1 MAARIDRLASD
12 DKRLLQTASVV
23 GRDVPVT
30 LLQAI
35 AETNETA
42 LEAGLDRLQA
52 AEFLYKVQ
60 LFPEAEY
67 TFKHALTQE
76 VAYGTLLAARRRT
89 LHARLVETIE
99 RLQVGR
105 PDEQVN
111 RLAEQC

>member
-1 MAARIDRLASD
+1 LAARIDRLASD